1 MNVAAAAGTLSER
14 FKDLGLSKFT
24 NVILRALLESAE
36 IYVASK
42 LHSAYLDELET
53 PEVSVAVSS
62 GYAALS
68 ALSNNVLGGA
78 QGVREVK
85 LTDGK
90 ICTLIDA
97 KHRKDTESY
106 YRKGSTDDPIAWVQN
121 NRIYV
126 LPSSTALIDVV
137 YLKIP
142 DPLYFNFTSNQADS
156 GASKTKFDG
165 ESGEGLDT
173 TTTNYYLGAV
183 IFNIE
188 KETYHVVTA
197 YNKTD
202 LEFTV
207 VPEAAANFTEGQ
219 QFRFLTH
226 DFDALSLS
234 GVDFSLNADKHS
246 MIIDVAEAAG
256 LAQTELHQQREAAN
270 SRAENTIAVW
280 NAKYIPPTR
289 LGTQEQGR

>member
-1 MNVAAAAGTLSER
+1 MNVALAATTLSSR
-14 FKDLGLSKFT
+14 FKDLGLQKFNNAIIRT
-24 NVILRALLESAE
+24 LLESAE

-42 LHSAYLDELET
+42 LHPAYLTELET

-68 ALSNNVLGGA
+68 ALSNSVLGGA

-85 LTDGK
+85 LTGGK
-90 ICTLIDA
+90 ICILIDA
-97 KHRKDTESY
+97 KNRKDTENAFWQ
-106 YRKGSTDDPIAWVQN
+106 GSTDSPIAWVQN

-126 LPSSTALIDVV
+126 LPASTALIDVS
-137 YLKIP
+137 YLKVP

-165 ESGEGLDT
+165 ASGEGLDT

-183 IFNIE
+183 IFNIT
-188 KETYHVVTA
+188 KKSYHVVTA

-207 VPEAAANFTEGQ
+207 GPEAAANFTESQ

-234 GVDFSLNADKHS
+234 GVDFTLNADKHS

-280 NAKYIPPTR
+280 NAKFIPPER
-289 LGTQEQGR
+289 LGTA

>member
-1 MNVAAAAGTLSER
+1 MNVALAATALSSR
-14 FKDLGLSKFT
+14 FKDLGLQKFNNAIIRT
-24 NVILRALLESAE
+24 LLESAE

-42 LHSAYLDELET
+42 LHPAYLTELET

-68 ALSNNVLGGA
+68 ALSNSVLGGA

-85 LTDGK
+85 LTGGK
-90 ICTLIDA
+90 ICILIDA
-97 KHRKDTESY
+97 KNRKDTENAFWQ
-106 YRKGSTDDPIAWVQN
+106 GSTDSPIAWVQN

-126 LPSSTALIDVV
+126 LPASTALIDVS
-137 YLKIP
+137 YLKVP

-165 ESGEGLDT
+165 ASGEGLDT

-183 IFNIE
+183 IFNIT
-188 KETYHVVTA
+188 KKSYHVVTA

-207 VPEAAANFTEGQ
+207 GPEAAANFTESQ

-234 GVDFSLNADKHS
+234 GVDFTLNADKHS

-280 NAKYIPPTR
+280 NAKYIPPER
-289 LGTQEQGR
+289 LGTA